1 MADINQFTFTGHLAS
16 DAAVRNTS
24 TGKQVLTFT
33 VAVNTGFGQYAKTL
47 FIKVQQWGAKSANL
61 VPYLKKGT
69 LIGASGELSTTEW
82 TSQQTGEVHN
92 DLVVTVFSFNLLGGS
107 KRDATPSDE
116 RSAGSKDSRD
126 DVQFYENSSEEEE
139 LPF

>member
-92 DLVVTVFSFNLLGGS
+92 DLVVTVFSFNLLGS

-116 RSAGSKDSRD
+116 RSAGSTDSRD

>member
-1 MADINQFTFTGHLAS
+1 MADVNQFTFTGHLAS

-61 VPYLKKGT
+61 VPYLKKGA

-92 DLVVTVFSFNLLGGS
+92 DLVVTVFSFNLLGS

-116 RSAGSKDSRD
+116 RSTGSTDSRD

-139 LPF
+139 FPF

>member
-82 TSQQTGEVHN
+82 TSQTTGEVHN
-92 DLVVTVFSFNLLGGS
+92 DLVVTVFGFNLLGS

-116 RSAGSKDSRD
+116 RSAGSTDSRD